1 MATMKAMLNRSFES
15 SMEEMLNLE
24 LYAQSFLFSTADHR
38 EALDAFLNRRARKF
52 K

>member
-1 MATMKAMLNRSFES
+1 MKTMLNRSFET

-24 LYAQSFLFSTADHR
+24 LFVQSFLFSTADHR
-38 EALDAFLNRRARKF
+38 EALNAFLNRRAPKF